1 MDASSIWTLFAS
13 VVSLLR
19 TILTKTK
26 ENPVYYVR
34 NLGDQLRA
42 LGTVLLAF
50 IHDTDDMAKIINRL
64 KDPLVRCR
72 ILCDHIRAL
81 PKECTA
87 RDERYYWK
95 TVYSKATHMLST
107 YTSTFLVASAREFL

>member
-1 MDASSIWTLFAS
+1 MDASSICTLFAS

-19 TILTKTK
+19 IILTKTE

-34 NLGDQLRA
+34 DLRDQLRA

-50 IHDTDDMAKIINRL
+50 IHGTDDMAKIFNQF
-64 KDPLVRCR
+64 KDPLVQCGD
-72 ILCDHIRAL
+72 LCDRIGAL
-81 PKECTA
+81 SKERTA
-87 RDERYYWK
+87 RDESYCWK